1 MNQFDDNAQN
11 TVHKYVNVVSF
22 KHKCLISRMN
32 EKMFEIIELN
42 VNE

>member
-1 MNQFDDNAQN
+1 MNQFDGNAQN
-11 TVHKYVNVVSF
+11 TVRKYVNVVSF
-22 KHKCLISRMN
+22 KCLISGMN